1 MMKNNNHRRIRKRKQ
16 MKSKTEMKFTR
27 FLVIMV
33 LVIAMGYLT
42 ARFVIVPLLG
52 YNADESPIKVTEE
65 ASSDVNEKGY
75 ALQFGVFSTK
85 EAAQK
90 MVSNLAEKGIE
101 TKIIEEN
108 NQYKVISPII
118 QTKDEALGKLNEIK
132 DKDVKDVF
140 IASF

>member
-1 MMKNNNHRRIRKRKQ
+1 MKNYNHRRIRKRKH
-16 MKSKTEMKFTR
+16 MKNKTEMKFTR
-27 FLVIMV
+27 VLVIMI
-33 LVIAMGYLT
+33 LVIGLGYMT
-42 ARFVIVPLLG
+42 ARFVIVPILG

-65 ASSDVNEKGY
+65 TSLDVNEKGF

-90 MVSNLAEKGIE
+90 LVESLESKGIE

-118 QTKDEALGKLNEIK
+118 QTKEEALGKLNEIK
-132 DKDVKDVF
+132 DKDIKDVF

>member
-1 MMKNNNHRRIRKRKQ
+1 MKNYNHRRIRKRKH
-16 MKSKTEMKFTR
+16 MKNKTEMKFTR
-27 FLVIMV
+27 VLVIMI
-33 LVIAMGYLT
+33 LVIGLGYMT
-42 ARFVIVPLLG
+42 ARFVIVPILG

-65 ASSDVNEKGY
+65 TSLDVGEKGF

-90 MVSNLAEKGIE
+90 LVESLESKGIE

-118 QTKDEALGKLNEIK
+118 QTKEEALGKLNEIK
-132 DKDVKDVF
+132 DKDIKDVF